1 MAIVVL
7 NLIKKHRFSTTIAI
21 FGLFDKIFMQL
32 FAQIRDSIQW
42 VNGDSPNS
50 IVILDIL
57 IFQEGKVFE
66 RAPIGII
73 QMLVVHK

>member
-1 MAIVVL
+1 MAIAVL
-7 NLIKKHRFSTTIAI
+7 NLIKKHRFSTNIAI
-21 FGLFDKIFMQL
+21 FGLFDKIFMLL

-50 IVILDIL
+50 IVVLDIL
-57 IFQEGKVFE
+57 IFSEGKVFE

-73 QMLVVHK
+73 QMLVAHK

>member
-1 MAIVVL
+1 M
-7 NLIKKHRFSTTIAI
+7 RFSTTIAI

>member
-1 MAIVVL
+1 ML
-7 NLIKKHRFSTTIAI
+7 
-21 FGLFDKIFMQL
+21 L

-73 QMLVVHK
+73 QMLVAHK